1 MHENEDTAADHIID
15 PARSRRDPPGTLRDA
30 EGRLRVPLDRP
41 DPDLGGGQDH
51 AGCDGDDHR
60 GGKAG
65 FGADG
70 DDDLGL
76 SADDLLDDDFGGD
89 CDPHLTLEQY
99 AALDAVPGLA
109 AALNR
114 SPYCGELIKG
124 AVLVGEAALKATPSD
139 EQARVLHRIRRL
151 AFGHRLFERLLER
164 ACLRAIDKRAIPVEL
179 NREVSGFL
187 AAYDPDEG
195 TAGAAKALD
204 VIQKLMPEVNEWA
217 DKAAKQLYFASY
229 VAPSPTAGAC
239 AEIAAG
245 QLPGTPATVSFWLAL
260 GSDDLGALDILMD
273 VLAEVAGR
281 PGLSDITSETIR
293 STLPRLFAQLPAVA
307 ALHGRNDEYMASLA
321 GEAVKFILRRVA
333 EEAELESR
341 GATTP
346 AAEGP
351 DASTDRA

>member
-1 MHENEDTAADHIID
+1 MHESEDNAADHIID
-15 PARSRRDPPGTLRDA
+15 PARSRRDPPGTFRDA

-41 DPDLGGGQDH
+41 DPDLGGSSDH
-51 AGCDGDDHR
+51 AESGGYSDCDGQAR
-60 GGKAG
+60 PWPE
-65 FGADG
+65 
-70 DDDLGL
+70 DDDDFTLP
-76 SADDLLDDDFGGD
+76 ADDDFGGD
-89 CDPHLTLEQY
+89 SDPHLTLEQY

-109 AALNR
+109 AALHR

-124 AVLVGEAALKATPSD
+124 AVLVGEAALKATPKD
-139 EQARVLHRIRRL
+139 EKARALHRIRRL

-164 ACLRAIDKRAIPVEL
+164 ACLRAIDKRAIPAEL
-179 NREVSGFL
+179 SGEVSGFL
-187 AAYDPDEG
+187 AAYDPDGG

-217 DKAAKQLYFASY
+217 DQAAKQLYFASY
-229 VAPSPTAGAC
+229 FAPSPTAGAC

-245 QLPGTPATVSFWLAL
+245 LPPGTPATVSFWLAL

-307 ALHGRNDEYMASLA
+307 ALHGRNDEHMAAFA
-321 GEAVKFILRRVA
+321 GEAVKSILRRVA

-341 GATTP
+341 GETTP
-346 AAEGP
+346 AADGP
-351 DASTDRA
+351 DSSTDRA

>member
-1 MHENEDTAADHIID
+1 MSQASYRQDGEIAVITMENPPVNGLGFDLRTGIDACVRRAMADASIKAVVLTGTARAFSGGADIREFNSPKSTASPNLMELI
-15 PARSRRDPPGTLRDA
+15 TLI
-30 EGRLRVPLDRP
+30 EGADKPVIAAVGGLA
-41 DPDLGGGQDH
+41 LGGGNEL
-51 AGCDGDDHR
+51 ALGCHYRVCAPGTMI
-60 GGKAG
+60 GLPEVN
-65 FGADG
+65 
-70 DDDLGL
+70 LGL
-76 SADDLLDDDFGGD
+76 LPGAGGTQRL
-89 CDPHLTLEQY
+89 P
-99 AALDAVPGLA
+99 
-109 AALNR
+109 
-114 SPYCGELIKG
+114 
-124 AVLVGEAALKATPSD
+124 
-139 EQARVLHRIRRL
+139 RV
-151 AFGHRLFERLLER
+151 
-164 ACLRAIDKRAIPVEL
+164 V
-179 NREVSGFL
+179 
-187 AAYDPDEG
+187 
-195 TAGAAKALD
+195 GAAKALD